1 MYSKLLGLEPDLV
14 KLARRRL
21 TCGVLLYPIRPVP
34 PAPLYLLSTG
44 VLPCPLSVLEPDNL
58 LLSMGDALLSRLPL
72 LFVPLYC
79 CSWLLLPVVALLYFW
94 SGVLLLLPAGL

>member
-1 MYSKLLGLEPDLV
+1 MLGLS
-14 KLARRRL
+14 LAVSR
-21 TCGVLLYPIRPVP
+21 CW
-34 PAPLYLLSTG
+34 TG
-44 VLPCPLSVLEPDNL
+44 PHL